1 MDEKEYKGH
10 KFKPETLMLGYG
22 YNPFLSEGSAKP
34 PVFLTSTFVFPT
46 AEKGKNN
53 FEIFS
58 GLREKEEGEIEG
70 LIYSRMNNPGLEI
83 LEERLALWD
92 NMQKSL
98 VFASGMSAI
107 SSFMFSFTKPGDA
120 VISSN
125 PIYGGTHGFFNKIL
139 SKFDIKVYY
148 ANSGSEK
155 EDFEN
160 AIKQAQSD
168 GREVKIIFIETPAN
182 PTNVMTD
189 LEMISKL
196 AKEYSTNDNKIIT
209 AVDNTF
215 LGPVF
220 QHPGQFGIDAVI
232 YSATKF
238 IGGHSDLIGGVVS
251 TSKNLAKKVA
261 FIRQGIGTMTVA
273 FDAWLMMRSLE
284 TLKIR
289 MQRQQENAK
298 KIAQFLEEHP
308 KIEYVN
314 YPTLWKKGTRQ
325 YEIYKKQSEG
335 PGSLITIRVKG
346 GEKEAFKFLD
356 SVKLCKL
363 AVSLGGTETLIQ
375 HPKGMTHISMDPKE
389 QERIGIFDNTVRLSV
404 GVEDP
409 EDLIFDLD
417 QALSEV

>member
-83 LEERLALWD
+83 LEDRLALWD

-107 SSFMFSFTKPGDA
+107 SSFMFAFTEPGDA
-120 VISSN
+120 IISSN

-139 SKFDIKVYY
+139 AKFNVKVYY
-148 ANSGSEK
+148 ANSGGEK
-155 EDFEN
+155 EDFEK
-160 AIKQAQSD
+160 AIKQAHND
-168 GREVKIIFIETPAN
+168 GKKVKIIFVETPAN

-189 LEMISKL
+189 LEMISNL
-196 AKEYSTNDNKIIT
+196 AKEHSTSDNKIIT
-209 AVDNTF
+209 AIDNTF

-251 TSKNLAKKVA
+251 TSKDIAKKVA

-289 MQRQQENAK
+289 MEKQQENAK
-298 KIAQFLEEHP
+298 KIAEFLVKHP

-314 YPTLWKKGTRQ
+314 YPTLWKKDTKQ
-325 YEIYKKQSEG
+325 YEIYKKQAQG
-335 PGSLITIRVKG
+335 PGSLITIHVKG

-356 SVKLCKL
+356 NLKLCKL

-375 HPKGMTHISMDPKE
+375 HPKAMTHISMDPKE
-389 QERIGIFDNTVRLSV
+389 QEKIGIYDNTVRLSV
-404 GVEDP
+404 GVEDVD
-409 EDLIFDLD
+409 DLIFDLKQSLD
-417 QALSEV
+417 KV